1 MLSRKEKEYQLLKK
15 NRNICNGKI
24 ICKERKDNEILILR
38 IENSLLKSTIKN
50 NEDLI
55 KEKNDLISIKS

>member
-1 MLSRKEKEYQLLKK
+1 MLSRKEKESQLLKK
-15 NRNICNGKI
+15 NRSICNGKI